1 MLLLPGLAKV
11 DSTNTV
17 YSHLFIT
24 LGQFR
29 KHYLYQ
35 HWHNIVHSYFMGFF
49 QIPCVILISER
60 KHSQL
65 QLVPSFLTL
74 YVRVYQP
81 RISIKGSYAEDNQ
94 SFIAEAV

>member
-35 HWHNIVHSYFMGFF
+35 HCHNIVHSYFMGFF
-49 QIPCVILISER
+49 PNTVCDFNLI
-60 KHSQL
+60 KKTFTAT
-65 QLVPSFLTL
+65 VGTL
-74 YVRVYQP
+74 FPYTLC
-81 RISIKGSYAEDNQ
+81 
-94 SFIAEAV
+94 